1 MKNAVVSLLALTL
14 ALQGCALP
22 PRGATGIQKNIS
34 EATDYSGNTRSPSG
48 LSHVERTKGI
58 YLGDR
63 PVSPNSGLLPGQP
76 GPMSSTLNDTRNAV
90 GSKPSL
96 EAKSR
101 EVLTLRVAD
110 GQWLPDAIS
119 AYLANQAQPMD
130 LEWNAPS
137 QFRLERGLAV
147 YSEKPQKAVFDIVR
161 NYGLSVCVHLGNV
174 KPVLEVYPASSDEEK
189 CRE

>member
-1 MKNAVVSLLALTL
+1 MKNAVAFLLALTL
-14 ALQGCALP
+14 ALQGCALQQ
-22 PRGATGIQKNIS
+22 RAATGTQKNIS
-34 EATDYSGNTRSPSG
+34 EATDYTGNARVSSG
-48 LSHVERTKGI
+48 LTHVERTKGI

-63 PVSPNSGLLPGQP
+63 PVSVNSGLLSGQQR
-76 GPMSSTLNDTRNAV
+76 PMPSALDVIRKDV
-90 GSKPSL
+90 GGKPNL
-96 EAKSR
+96 EVKSR

-147 YSEKPQKAVFDIVR
+147 YSEKPQQAVFNIVR